1 MKKFL
6 ASAIKCYEEDEVFTV
21 ALGDDVEDP
30 NRFLII
36 TRLDDEDN
44 ASIDDG
50 IGLLTDQAK
59 YEKSGVI
66 TKVFLGLNK
75 LEVVVK
81 PEFAEFFGGSN
92 IVAEFLSDDNELSIN
107 FLILKKALQNIFSG
121 SKVDFI
127 L

>member
-21 ALGDDVEDP
+21 ALGDDAEDP
-30 NRFLII
+30 NNFLII

-44 ASIDDG
+44 ASVDDG

-66 TKVFLGLNK
+66 TKVFLGLNR

-81 PEFAEFFGGSN
+81 PEFTEFFGGSS
-92 IVAEFLSDDNELSIN
+92 IVAEFLPNDNGLSIN
-107 FLILKKALQNIFSG
+107 YLSLKKALHNIFSG

-127 L
+127 V

>member
-59 YEKSGVI
+59 YENSGVI

-81 PEFAEFFGGSN
+81 PEFAEFL
-92 IVAEFLSDDNELSIN
+92 VVQVL
-107 FLILKKALQNIFSG
+107 LQSFYRMIMSFP
-121 SKVDFI
+121 
-127 L
+127 